1 MIEELMDSRAYAL
14 CYSSYLPRMIFW
26 VFFMQKNQEK
36 RSEMQD
42 AFYMKQALEL
52 AGKGIGFVNPNPLV
66 GALIVKDGRVIGR
79 GWHEYYGGPH
89 AEINAIKDVKGNTEN
104 ATIYVSLEPCS
115 HYGKTPPCSLE
126 IIRSNFSRVVIGCID
141 PNPLV
146 TGQGIELIR
155 NAGIEVEIGIMEKE
169 VKELNEVFF
178 KFISTRMPFVV
189 MKIAMSL
196 DGKIATKTGDSK
208 WISGEK
214 SRKKV
219 HELRNQYSG
228 IMLGINTVI
237 KDDPLLNVR
246 TINGNIKNPIRIV
259 VDSKARISLE
269 AKIINSPEIAP
280 TIIAV
285 TNKAPDEK
293 LNHLE
298 EKGVRV
304 IVCPEKNT
312 RVNLRFLMQELAK
325 QNIDSILLE
334 GGGTMNSEA
343 IHQGIVDKVIV
354 FIAPKIIG
362 GAEAITPVE
371 GMGVSCL
378 VNAVKLENL
387 KTIQSGQD
395 IMVEGYLKKK

>member
-1 MIEELMDSRAYAL
+1 
-14 CYSSYLPRMIFW
+14 
-26 VFFMQKNQEK
+26 
-36 RSEMQD
+36 MQD

-52 AGKGIGFVNPNPLV
+52 AWKGIGFVNPNPMV
-66 GALIVKDGRVIGR
+66 GAVIVKNGRVIGR

-89 AEINAIKDVKGNTEN
+89 AEINAIKDAKGNTEN
-104 ATIYVSLEPCS
+104 ATIYVNMEPCS
-115 HYGKTPPCSLE
+115 HYGKTPPCFLE
-126 IIRSNFSRVVIGCID
+126 IIRNKFSRVVIGCMD

-146 TGQGIELIR
+146 AGQGIELIR
-155 NAGIEVEIGIMEKE
+155 NAGIEVESGIMEKE

-189 MKIAMSL
+189 MKTAMSL
-196 DGKIATKTGDSK
+196 DGKIATRTGDSK

-214 SRKKV
+214 SRKRV

-237 KDDPLLNVR
+237 KDDPVLNIR
-246 TINGNIKNPIRIV
+246 TINGNTKNPIRIV
-259 VDSKARISLE
+259 VDSKARISLK
-269 AKIINSPEIAP
+269 AKIINSPEIAQ

-285 TNKAPDEK
+285 TAKAPDEK
-293 LNHLE
+293 LSQLR
-298 EKGVRV
+298 EKGIRV
-304 IVCPEKNT
+304 IVCPEQNI

-334 GGGTMNSEA
+334 GGGTLNFEA
-343 IHQGIVDKVIV
+343 MHQGIVDKVIV

-371 GMGVSCL
+371 GMGISRL
-378 VNAVKLENL
+378 GNAIELENL

>member
-1 MIEELMDSRAYAL
+1 
-14 CYSSYLPRMIFW
+14 
-26 VFFMQKNQEK
+26 
-36 RSEMQD
+36 
-42 AFYMKQALEL
+42 
-52 AGKGIGFVNPNPLV
+52 
-66 GALIVKDGRVIGR
+66 
-79 GWHEYYGGPH
+79 
-89 AEINAIKDVKGNTEN
+89 
-104 ATIYVSLEPCS
+104 
-115 HYGKTPPCSLE
+115 
-126 IIRSNFSRVVIGCID
+126 
-141 PNPLV
+141 
-146 TGQGIELIR
+146 
-155 NAGIEVEIGIMEKE
+155 
-169 VKELNEVFF
+169 
-178 KFISTRMPFVV
+178 
-189 MKIAMSL
+189 
-196 DGKIATKTGDSK
+196 
-208 WISGEK
+208 
-214 SRKKV
+214 
-219 HELRNQYSG
+219 
-228 IMLGINTVI
+228 MLGINTVI

-334 GGGTMNSEA
+334 GGGTMNFEA

-395 IMVEGYLKKK
+395 IMVEGYIKKK

>member
-1 MIEELMDSRAYAL
+1 
-14 CYSSYLPRMIFW
+14 MIFW
-26 VFFMQKNQEK
+26 GFFMQKNQK
-36 RSEMQD
+36 NRSEMQD

-52 AGKGIGFVNPNPLV
+52 AWKGIGFVNPNPMV
-66 GALIVKDGRVIGR
+66 GAVIVKNGRVIGR

-89 AEINAIKDVKGNTEN
+89 AEINAIKDAKGNTEN
-104 ATIYVSLEPCS
+104 ATIYVNLEPCS

-126 IIRSNFSRVVIGCID
+126 IIRNKFSRVVIGCMD

-146 TGQGIELIR
+146 AGQGIELIR
-155 NAGIEVEIGIMEKE
+155 NAGIEVESGIMEKE

-189 MKIAMSL
+189 MKTAMSL
-196 DGKIATKTGDSK
+196 DGKIATRTGDSK

-214 SRKKV
+214 SRKRV

-237 KDDPLLNVR
+237 KDDPLLNIR
-246 TINGNIKNPIRIV
+246 TINGNTKNPIRIV
-259 VDSKARISLE
+259 VDSKARISLK
-269 AKIINSPEIAP
+269 AKIINSPEIAQ

-285 TNKAPDEK
+285 TAKAPDEK
-293 LNHLE
+293 LSQLR
-298 EKGVRV
+298 EKGIRV
-304 IVCPEKNT
+304 IVCPEQNI

-334 GGGTMNSEA
+334 GGGTLNFEA
-343 IHQGIVDKVIV
+343 MHQGIVDKVIV

-371 GMGVSCL
+371 GMGISRL
-378 VNAVKLENL
+378 GNAVELENL

>member
-1 MIEELMDSRAYAL
+1 
-14 CYSSYLPRMIFW
+14 
-26 VFFMQKNQEK
+26 MQKNQK
-36 RSEMQD
+36 KGSEMQD

-52 AGKGIGFVNPNPLV
+52 AGNGIGFVNPNPLV
-66 GALIVKDGRVIGR
+66 GAVIVKDGQIIGR
-79 GWHEYYGGPH
+79 GWHEYFGGPH
-89 AEINAIKDVKGNTEN
+89 AEINAIKDAKGNTEN

-126 IIRSNFSRVVIGCID
+126 IIRNKFSRVVVGCVD

-146 TGQGIELIR
+146 AGRGIEMIR
-155 NAGIEVEIGIMEKE
+155 NAGIEVQSGIMEKE

-178 KFISTRMPFVV
+178 KFISTQMPFVV
-189 MKIAMSL
+189 MKTAMSL

-214 SRKKV
+214 SRIRV

-246 TINGNIKNPIRIV
+246 NINGNTKNPIRIV

-285 TNKAPDEK
+285 TDQAPDEK
-293 LNHLE
+293 LSQLK
-298 EKGVRV
+298 EKGARV
-304 IVCPEKNT
+304 IVCPEQNR

-334 GGGTMNSEA
+334 SGGTLNFEA
-343 IHQGIVDKVIV
+343 IHQGIVDKVIA

-371 GMGVSCL
+371 GMGVSRL
-378 VNAVKLENL
+378 TDAVELENL

-395 IMVEGYLKKK
+395 IMVEGYLKRK